1 MGTKVYG
8 NYEDLI
14 TFTRASG
21 GHALRPVSYGSELV
35 DTANTASSW
44 TAYGT
49 NTVAQ
54 DGDAVKI
61 TYVDNSQGAF
71 IYLDAS
77 GGLSSSFEQGKLYRL
92 TAEAKINTG
101 SASLAFYDGSA
112 TNVLPAVSSTTY
124 IELSF
129 NFVFSGSNRPYINTS
144 GLGSGEIFHIKSVS
158 IKEVTFDKSDGTL
171 TLFEHPDNIPR
182 VEWDAQRNRLGLLVE
197 ESRTNLVTYS
207 NSSSNW
213 SNTETTVSTQSNTL
227 SGISDAILSVPT
239 TTTALHFHVIQTAT
253 PAANTVHT
261 ASIYAK
267 ASGYSHISIE
277 VLGFNSNY
285 VGSAKFNLDSGVAT
299 LGGRITGS
307 ANLSTE
313 MQSVGNGWYRC
324 IVSCTMDSNSSPT
337 STPRVNIIIDDDGVS
352 FQNWAGDG
360 TSGVLIYGAQLEAG
374 SFPTSYIKTTGAT
387 ATRSS
392 DFPSIPVADFGFNSA
407 EGTVVCELQHF
418 TTESVGAAAGFA
430 LDDGSSSNR
439 LYYYQNKGQWI
450 GSVSGTTTLN
460 IDAADTSENTAT
472 KVAVT
477 YKKDDFVLY
486 RNGSLQGTD
495 TSSEVPAV
503 TTFFVGN
510 SSSNTELFG
519 HIKSIQYYPRRLT
532 NAQLQALTS

>member
-1 MGTKVYG
+1 MGTKTFN
-8 NYEDLI
+8 NYEDFL

-21 GHALRPVSYGSELV
+21 GHALRPVSYGTELV

-158 IKEVTFDKSDGTL
+158 VKEVSFDKSDGTL

-197 ESRTNLVTYS
+197 ESRTNLWVFSEDMSQTS
-207 NSSSNW
+207 FGG
-213 SNTETTVSTQSNTL
+213 T
-227 SGISDAILSVPT
+227 GG
-239 TTTALHFHVIQTAT
+239 TAT
-253 PAANTVHT
+253 TDQYVAPDGTQTGDLVTMTSGQVYAYKSVTISTPTNVAYTISCYVKAAEANTSVGFRIGEFGGAAAGKFHDSDYT
-261 ASIYAK
+261 A
-267 ASGYSHISIE
+267 ISSTEWTRLDFTQTLEQSDRTQVQAVIRTT
-277 VLGFNSNY
+277 
-285 VGSAKFNLDSGVAT
+285 SA
-299 LGGRITGS
+299 TGS
-307 ANLSTE
+307 LLI
-313 MQSVGNGWYRC
+313 W
-324 IVSCTMDSNSSPT
+324 
-337 STPRVNIIIDDDGVS
+337 GV
-352 FQNWAGDG
+352 
-360 TSGVLIYGAQLEAG
+360 QLEQG
-374 SFPTSYIKTTGAT
+374 SFPTSYIKTTSST

-392 DFPSIPVADFGFNSA
+392 ELADVLVDNFGYNNSNEGTFVIHAKNLSYNPNGTDYPFLVRFDNATNSNDRLGIFLSEASGNLVAEIKRNNVTQMSPVFKTATGGAVDEIVVAFAFAEDDFAVSDDGDAVITDTAGTLVPSSPIAKIGLGQAFNSVHMNA
-407 EGTVVCELQHF
+407 H
-418 TTESVGAAAGFA
+418 
-430 LDDGSSSNR
+430 
-439 LYYYQNKGQWI
+439 I
-450 GSVSGTTTLN
+450 
-460 IDAADTSENTAT
+460 TS
-472 KVAVT
+472 
-477 YKKDDFVLY
+477 F
-486 RNGSLQGTD
+486 
-495 TSSEVPAV
+495 
-503 TTFFVGN
+503 
-510 SSSNTELFG
+510 
-519 HIKSIQYYPRRLT
+519 QYYPRRLT
-532 NAQLQALTS
+532 NAQIEDLSS